1 MSSPTTI
8 ERGERE
14 APAGSSP
21 ATPRVSVRN
30 LTKTYQTKR
39 GEVAALRDVSLDVA
53 EGEIM
58 VLLGPSGCGK
68 TTLLRSVAGLEH
80 PDSGQIRIH
89 GETVFDSDQGISLT
103 PERRNLSMVFQSYAL
118 WPHLSVTRN
127 VAYPLKAAKVDRAA
141 AKERVEQVLET
152 VGLTKFAGNYPGQ
165 LSGGQQQRVAL
176 ARALV
181 ANQGVILFDEPL
193 SNLDAK
199 VRERLREELLSLH
212 EELGFTAIYVT
223 HDQTEATGLANR
235 IAVMEVGEVAQLGT
249 PMEIYQDPGSRYV
262 ADFVGSTNQLEGTVG
277 GLDGDYVLVKTQ
289 VGELRCRPG
298 ADTPIVG
305 SQVQVMFRPEHL
317 LLCSAAQGPNLI
329 SAEVTQSVF
338 LGSHL
343 EHILAS
349 GPQRLVLQT
358 MEGGL
363 LERGS
368 SVTVE
373 LDPDRARAFPRV

>member
-8 ERGERE
+8 ERGKRE

-80 PDSGQIRIH
+80 PDSGEIRIH
-89 GETVFDSDQGISLT
+89 GETVFDSDQGVSLT

-262 ADFVGSTNQLEGTVG
+262 ADFVGSTNQLDGTVA
-277 GLDGDYVLVKTQ
+277 GLDGDYVLVRTQ

-298 ADTPIVG
+298 GDTPAVG

-317 LLCSAAQGPNLI
+317 LLCPAAQGPNLI

-343 EHILAS
+343 EHILTC